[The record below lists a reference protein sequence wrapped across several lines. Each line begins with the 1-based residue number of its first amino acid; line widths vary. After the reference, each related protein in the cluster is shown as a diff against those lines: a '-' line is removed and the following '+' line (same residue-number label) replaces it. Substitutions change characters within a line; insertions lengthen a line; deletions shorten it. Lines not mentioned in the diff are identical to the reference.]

1 MLYVCIFHEYPIKK
15 LCLVN
20 KNLINASVDDA
31 ELAINRLFTV
41 LKAAK
46 QENYDLLDGMKRYLR
61 IHQDDDKV
69 LLDYLRK

>member
-15 LCLVN
+15 LCLAN

-46 QENYDLLDGMKRYLR
+46 QENYLIINLTSLTQQTQLVQSTKN
-61 IHQDDDKV
+61 
-69 LLDYLRK
+69 